1 LITSTS
7 LQLASQSR
15 FVRELADS
23 ILLVQLH
30 FRANQEIELKHFS
43 GFIARGLFFNIISG
57 SNSNFAVEQ
66 HEKRQ
71 MAPYSCSPL
80 MTQNEKGRRVLY
92 RKVCRRFFVSFAFL
106 DNSISNAFVEHFT
119 RQDALQLSI
128 SNTKVE
134 LDELRVFNY
143 PYSSLVTSNDDTLR
157 GFTVDF
163 ITPTSFRKPHP
174 FYPLRYIRKM
184 YPNIV
189 SDMKSKYR
197 FYPVPDPQLLFRN
210 LLRIWKRFSD
220 YRLPYE
226 DYVSWLD
233 RGGVV
238 IKGFENLRTQL
249 FYEHETTKK
258 WIVGFVGRV
267 AFSMPKDVYDKEMAG
282 ITHALLKFGELVNVG
297 VGRTAGFG
305 MFRVID

>member
-1 LITSTS
+1 MT
-7 LQLASQSR
+7 
-15 FVRELADS
+15 DS
-23 ILLVQLH
+23 VLVVQLH
-30 FRANQEIELKHFS
+30 LRTNQEIELKHFS
-43 GFIARGLFFNIISG
+43 GFVSRGLFFNIISE
-57 SNSNFAVEQ
+57 SNSNFSVEQ

-80 MTQNEKGRRVLY
+80 MTQNEKGQHVLY
-92 RKVCRRFFVSFAFL
+92 RKVFQRFFVSFAFL
-106 DNSISNAFVEHFT
+106 DSSISNSFVEHFT

-128 SNTKVE
+128 LNNKVE
-134 LDELRVFNY
+134 LEELRVFNY
-143 PYSSLVTSNDDTLR
+143 SYSDLVTNNDEFT

-174 FYPLRYIRKM
+174 FYPLRYIRKI

-189 SDMKSKYR
+189 PDMKSRYR

-220 YRLPYE
+220 HRLPYE
-226 DYVSWLD
+226 DYISWLD
-233 RGGVV
+233 GGGVV

-267 AFSMPKDVYDKEMAG
+267 AFSMPKDMYDKEMAR
-282 ITHALLKFGELVNVG
+282 ITNALLKFGELVNVG
-297 VGRTAGFG
+297 VGRTSGFG
-305 MFRVID
+305 MFRIID